1 LKRGAALVTILAR
14 DKEKLAAAKTELEKL
29 VLQKLSQRVHTL
41 SADVTSEAVRDG
53 LERGLGGFPP
63 VEVLV
68 NSAGVP
74 PLD

>member
-1 LKRGAALVTILAR
+1 MLPLTIYTPAM
-14 DKEKLAAAKTELEKL
+14 
-29 VLQKLSQRVHTL
+29 QRVHTL

-53 LERGLGGFPP
+53 LEWGLGGFPP

-74 PLD
+74 PLDWTLLFFF